1 MSKNSDLTVDAI
13 MAELQA
19 CGSPATVAIYR
30 NHGAPENI
38 FGCKVADLKKIAK
51 KIKGNQ
57 TLALELYETANS
69 DAMYLAGIVA
79 DGQQM
84 TRRQLQAWAKKAT
97 WYMISEYSVPGV
109 ACEHPQAWQQGLQWI
124 DAKQAHQATSGW
136 ATLAG
141 VVATRPD
148 AELELAAI
156 DALLNRIATS
166 IHGAPNRVRY
176 TMNNFVIAV
185 GSYVA
190 PLLTAAQRTA
200 KQIGKV
206 EVEMGKTAC
215 KVPLASSTID
225 KVAALGRVGKKRKT
239 VKC

>member
-1 MSKNSDLTVDAI
+1 MSKNSEVTVDSI
-13 MAELQA
+13 MDELQA

-30 NHGAPENI
+30 NHGAPENMY
-38 FGCKVADLKKIAK
+38 GCKVADLKKIAK

-57 TLALELYETANS
+57 TLALELYETGNS

-84 TRRQLQAWAKKAT
+84 TRRQLQGWARKAN
-97 WYMISEYSVPGV
+97 WHMISEYTVPGV
-109 ACEHPQAWQQGLQWI
+109 ACQHPQAWQQGLQWI
-124 DAKQAHQATSGW
+124 DAKQPHQAACGW

-166 IHGAPNRVRY
+166 VHAAPNRVRY
-176 TMNNFVIAV
+176 AMNNFIIAV

-190 PLLTAAQRTA
+190 PLLGAAQRTA

-215 KVPLASSTID
+215 KVPLAGAAID
-225 KVAALGRVGKKRKT
+225 KIVALDRVGKKRKT
-239 VKC
+239 AKC